1 MGLGLA
7 ALMLAVGLAGWFLV
21 RLARQNGTTA
31 GGGSVDA
38 HRRSARNE
46 LAFKAILWLAI
57 TAVLFAV
64 KLWPL
69 ALMVLI
75 AAAAVTGIEFWR
87 QETVD
92 RLEADPHTGGQS
104 AHGPRGAKGPSP
116 ALTTLDPAEAR
127 AVLGLGMS
135 ASDSEIK
142 AAHRRLIAQLHPDS
156 GGSDY
161 LAAKINA
168 ARDVLLISGGDPEKK
183 SAKS

>member
-21 RLARQNGTTA
+21 RLARQNGNGA
-31 GGGSVDA
+31 GDVDIDA
-38 HRRSARNE
+38 QRRSARNE

-57 TAVLFAV
+57 TAALFAV

-92 RLEADPHTGGQS
+92 RLEADPRAGARSADDPGG
-104 AHGPRGAKGPSP
+104 RRM
-116 ALTTLDPAEAR
+116 ALTTLDPTEAR
-127 AVLGLGMS
+127 AVLGLGVS
-135 ASDSEIK
+135 ASDTEIK
-142 AAHRRLIAQLHPDS
+142 AAHRRLIGQLHPDS

-168 ARDVLLISGGDPEKK
+168 ARDVLLANRSVSEKK
-183 SAKS
+183 SPKN